1 MAASVLMID
10 GLMTTEVPAG
20 VQSDSVSCLGAR
32 KKGTSRWAMESMDDV
47 RGHTIWLAPRTQC
60 GYCASNASHEGLAD
74 ALLRLMTDITILTV
88 HSRYLSVFKVQ
99 ACKTRRRSMKG
110 SRGDE

>member
-32 KKGTSRWAMESMDDV
+32 KKGTSRWAMESMDDA
-47 RGHTIWLAPRTQC
+47 RGATLFGWLH
-60 GYCASNASHEGLAD
+60 GHNA
-74 ALLRLMTDITILTV
+74 DIV
-88 HSRYLSVFKVQ
+88 HPML
-99 ACKTRRRSMKG
+99 CM
-110 SRGDE
+110 RGWRMPSSA